1 MILRTLHLE
10 NFRSFASAH
19 LTFGDKQNYIVGG
32 NWQGKSSLVEGIAF
46 ALFGG
51 DAFPRKVAG
60 ASFKAEHLVTDDAT
74 AGAVELVFSLGEHD
88 YTVRRSLPRSS
99 VSLLLDGKQ
108 IASGKKP
115 VEEKLKDL
123 LAVDAKF
130 FSNVFYADQDDLRK
144 VTRAR
149 AASDRTPCQGCG
161 KMASG

>member
-1 MILRTLHLE
+1 VILRSLRLH
-10 NFRSFASAH
+10 NFRSFERGAVS
-19 LTFGDKQNYIVGG
+19 FGDAQNYIVGG

-60 ASFKAEHLVTDDAT
+60 ASFRAEHFVTDGAT
-74 AGAVELVFSLGEHD
+74 SGHVELVFAVDEHE
-88 YTVRRSLPRSS
+88 YTVRRSIPRA
-99 VSLLLDGKQ
+99 VVALLRDGIQ

-115 VEEKLKDL
+115 VEEKLYDL

-144 VTRAR
+144 
-149 AASDRTPCQGCG
+149 SHPFQGVG
-161 KMASG
+161 PKD